1 MARKSKRM
9 IAAEQA
15 VPLSGNIYN
24 VAIYVR
30 LSIEDK
36 YYKNGTDSL
45 ATQEEMALEYLKDK
59 ADMKLYKV
67 YSDNGETGSNFERQ
81 GFQDMMYDVYN
92 GKVNCIIVKDLSRFG
107 REYIEMGDWEYH
119 KLICTKCMRIR
130 RNIMQKP
137 LLSYIRKTMI
147 IYQKTSS
154 ASTQVM
160 VLL

>member
-1 MARKSKRM
+1 MVRKSKRL

-45 ATQEEMALEYLKDK
+45 ATQEEMALEYMNDK

-67 YSDNGETGSNFERQ
+67 YSDNGETVSILVE
-81 GFQDMMYDVYN
+81 V
-92 GKVNCIIVKDLSRFG
+92 
-107 REYIEMGDWEYH
+107 
-119 KLICTKCMRIR
+119 
-130 RNIMQKP
+130 
-137 LLSYIRKTMI
+137 
-147 IYQKTSS
+147 
-154 ASTQVM
+154 
-160 VLL
+160 